1 MAVLEGGESFLKV
14 SRIFVI
20 LSHVFLSRQSV
31 FIAPALSHLG
41 LSIRMY
47 TYLCVCFL
55 FVFVRVAPWNVYIEL
70 FIVLRLRLCFVWV
83 NKLWFTLDFITCSRI
98 FPLVSRLFHL
108 FALFLCCCFLCSIFN
123 FDFTDYHL
131 VLLIAYRV
139 WKIYDDTSR
148 SMISLVAALVVVV
161 VVADICCLLLL
172 LLNLCVSF
180 LFINLI
186 VLSLFFFRFIVLLIF
201 YNNLQYHK
209 RITDSEG
216 TMRNT
221 HKI

>member
-1 MAVLEGGESFLKV
+1 MCAFASFL
-14 SRIFVI
+14 
-20 LSHVFLSRQSV
+20 
-31 FIAPALSHLG
+31 
-41 LSIRMY
+41 
-47 TYLCVCFL
+47 
-55 FVFVRVAPWNVYIEL
+55 FVRVAPWNVYIEL

-161 VVADICCLLLL
+161 ADICCLLLF

-180 LFINLI
+180 IY
-186 VLSLFFFRFIVLLIF
+186 LLIWLCWVCFLLFLSF
-201 YNNLQYHK
+201 Y
-209 RITDSEG
+209 
-216 TMRNT
+216 
-221 HKI
+221 